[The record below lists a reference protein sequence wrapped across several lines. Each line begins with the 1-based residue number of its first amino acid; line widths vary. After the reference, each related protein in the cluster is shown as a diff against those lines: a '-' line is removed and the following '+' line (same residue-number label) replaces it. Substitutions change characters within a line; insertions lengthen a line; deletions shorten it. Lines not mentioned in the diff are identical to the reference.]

1 MILEDFHVHTNYCD
15 GRDSPEDIVKE
26 AIRRGMTRL
35 GFSGHSYTEFD
46 TEPCMSVDGTQRY
59 VDEIHRLKAKYAG
72 QIEILCGT
80 EQDYYSDMPTG
91 DYDYVIGSVHYVVY
105 EGEYISV
112 DNTPEIFADLIHR
125 FNDDPYKL
133 AEEYYSLAADVVR
146 KTNADIIGHFDLIT
160 KFNEGSRF
168 FDEDNPRYISACND
182 VLASLLETGK
192 PFEINT
198 GAVSRGWRK
207 SPYPSAK
214 ILEYIASHNGSVI
227 LSSDSHS
234 KDTLMFQFA
243 ECEEL
248 ARSLGLRIATL

>member
-1 MILEDFHVHTNYCD
+1 MTLEDFHVHTNFCD
-15 GRDSPEDIVKE
+15 GKDSPEDIVKE

-80 EQDYYSDMPTG
+80 EQDYYSDMTTG

-160 KFNEGSRF
+160 KFNEGNRF
-168 FDEDNPRYISACND
+168 FDEDNPRYITACND
-182 VLASLLETGK
+182 ALASLLETGK

-234 KDTLMFQFA
+234 KDTLMFHFA

-248 ARSLGLRIATL
+248 ARNLGLRVVTL